1 MITESL
7 SSVLVPRMS
16 SLYLRARWFWGAGM
30 VVIPVVFG
38 LLVDD
43 APGRLW
49 AISAAGAAIVVHSLG
64 LALWRLETVVSTLFI
79 DIAVAHVAVMVLSFD
94 ELDHSS
100 VLLTAVGLSVLTLL
114 FTDGW
119 AKWLALALNAVLT
132 FVTLMASTEWALA
145 SIAGPFIGG
154 IFVTAVVIYVIE
166 AFRKRIADVELD
178 RAVTL
183 GVASHELR
191 NRLAGVIGVSQLLSE
206 GGVAPDS
213 DEGRELLEMAHRE
226 AVEAGSVI
234 EDILTVSRS
243 ERGVLETHPVPTD
256 LGEMVRNVART
267 FDPGGEV
274 LTLKGAD
281 PQTWVMADPL
291 RAPQVLRN
299 LLTNAQRY
307 GGPDIRMVVLSTKDS
322 ASVMVSD
329 DGEGV
334 HAGDVPALFSPYHR
348 SKHGQPAPG
357 STGLGLW
364 ISRNLMRSMG
374 GDLSYRRVDFHT
386 VFEAVFETVTP
397 PRQSRPTGAGTRH
410 TRAMVSPRAA
420 VHDRET
426 NTWHSR
432 RN

>member
-1 MITESL
+1 MITESW
-7 SSVLVPRMS
+7 SAVLVPRMS

-30 VVIPVVFG
+30 VVIPLATG
-38 LLVDD
+38 LLDDD

-49 AISAAGAAIVVHSLG
+49 VISAAGMVILVHSLG
-64 LALWRLETVVSTLFI
+64 LALLKLEAVVSTLFI
-79 DIAVAHVAVMVLSFD
+79 DIALAHVAVLVLSFD
-94 ELDHSS
+94 EPDHSS
-100 VLLTAVGLSVLTLL
+100 VLLTAVALSVLILL

-119 AKWLALALNAVLT
+119 VKRLALALNAVFT
-132 FVTLMASTEWALA
+132 FVNLMATSEWVLA
-145 SIAGPFIGG
+145 SAVSPLVGG
-154 IFVTAVVIYVIE
+154 TFVTAVVVYVIE

-213 DEGRELLEMAHRE
+213 DEGRELLEMVHRE

-243 ERGVLETHPVPTD
+243 EGGVLETNPVSTD

-267 FDPGGEV
+267 FDPGGDL
-274 LTLKGAD
+274 LTVTGAD
-281 PQTWVMADPL
+281 TPIWVMADPL

-307 GGPDIRMVVLSTKDS
+307 GGSDIRVVVGSTKGA
-322 ASVMVSD
+322 ASVLVRD
-329 DGEGV
+329 DGDGV
-334 HAGDVPALFSPYHR
+334 HPDDLPALFSPYHR
-348 SKHGQPAPG
+348 SRHGHPAPG

-374 GDLSYRRVDFHT
+374 GDLRYRRVDSHT
-386 VFEAVFETVTP
+386 VFEAVFDTVTP
-397 PRQSRPTGAGTRH
+397 PRES
-410 TRAMVSPRAA
+410 
-420 VHDRET
+420 
-426 NTWHSR
+426 
-432 RN
+432 